1 MKIDQLCQN
10 YPQLTKEQLLKLRK
24 LHNSIKGRCNST
36 HPNLKNYHD
45 VNFEFES
52 VFDFIDWVLLEKSK
66 GRDYFAMTSPHV
78 SRIFDS
84 GNYSPCNCKL
94 KTSTSNIREAT
105 GKNCLVFD
113 FGTDKTSYFASLK
126 RFYDKNQHVLN
137 MSLSTFYRWVNKSKL
152 IEVSN
157 GEISHFIKIQV
168 LD

>member
-10 YPQLTKEQLLKLRK
+10 YPQLTKEQLIKLRK
-24 LHNSIKGRCNST
+24 LHNSIKGRCSST

-52 VFDFIDWVLLEKSK
+52 VFEFIDWILLEKSK
-66 GRDYFAMTSPHV
+66 GRDYFTMTSPHV
-78 SRIFDS
+78 SRIFDQGGYSKDNVILKS
-84 GNYSPCNCKL
+84 GS
-94 KTSTSNIREAT
+94 SNIREAT

-113 FGTDKTSYFASLK
+113 FTTDKTSYFSSLK
-126 RFYDKNQHVLN
+126 RFYDKNKQVLN
-137 MSLSTFYRWVNKSKL
+137 MSLSTFYRWVSKNKL

-157 GEISHFIKIQV
+157 GEISHLIKIKV